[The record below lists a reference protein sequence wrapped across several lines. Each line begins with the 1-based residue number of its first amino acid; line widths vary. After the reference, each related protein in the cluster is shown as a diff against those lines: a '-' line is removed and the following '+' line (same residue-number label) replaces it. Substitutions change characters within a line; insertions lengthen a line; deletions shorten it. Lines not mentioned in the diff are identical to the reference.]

1 MREGPTLF
9 RVTLALLSGLLLW
22 AAWFALA
29 YALHGAQCAGST
41 GLSQTGGQIAQVAL
55 LLATLVIIILQARW
69 VTQPQTASGLHR
81 TARYLQVTAIVATA
95 FVGVPIFVLAPC

>member
-1 MREGPTLF
+1 MTEAPTLL
-9 RVTLALLSGLLLW
+9 RATMALLSGLLLW

-41 GLSQTGGQIAQVAL
+41 GLSQTGGQIAQVVL
-55 LLATLVIIILQARW
+55 LLITLAVIILQARR
-69 VTQPQTASGLHR
+69 VLRVSTPVGLRR